1 MIIYQCSYYL
11 LLLLLLLLFMNKDKY
26 IKRVQRKNST
36 HLNLLGKKPRKKSRD
51 RNDSIPITKKAA
63 Q

>member
-26 IKRVQRKNST
+26 IKKSAKEE
-36 HLNLLGKKPRKKSRD
+36 LNPS
-51 RNDSIPITKKAA
+51 
-63 Q
+63 